1 MHFAYKITH
10 LPKDFRMR
18 IAARGRDE
26 ARCKRKYVEGIG
38 GKLEVG
44 IENRDVSD
52 TDSIKPGYA

>member
-1 MHFAYKITH
+1 
-10 LPKDFRMR
+10 MR

-26 ARCKRKYVEGIG
+26 ARCERKYVEGIRG
-38 GKLEVG
+38 ELEVG